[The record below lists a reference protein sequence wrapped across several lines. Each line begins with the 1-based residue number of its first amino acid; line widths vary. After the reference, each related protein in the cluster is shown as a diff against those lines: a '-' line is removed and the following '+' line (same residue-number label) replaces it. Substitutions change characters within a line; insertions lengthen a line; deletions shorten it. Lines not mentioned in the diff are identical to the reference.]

1 MPDSIFLSAVARITA
16 GASAPIEA
24 LTAAQQLTAAGRPDL
39 SIQIYRI
46 WAKFNADHP
55 TVYAIHF
62 NRAVLHS
69 ERGELDA
76 AELALREAIAL
87 NPDFSPAYV
96 NLGGVLERKGA
107 IGDAVLAWKVGAERL
122 AAVTGESLKHKAM
135 TLKQIGRVLI
145 DHQQPEAA
153 ESTLQQC
160 LELDP
165 AQRDAASQYAGLR
178 LSQCRWP
185 VAPAQGALER
195 AEFVRAI
202 QPLSMAAY
210 TDDPLLQLSAAWL
223 YIKKDIRP
231 VPPGLSTD
239 RRHAPI
245 DLSGRRLR
253 IGYVS
258 SDLRDHAI
266 GYLMAE
272 LFELHDRKAVEV
284 FAYYCGIPSAGSAL
298 TQRIQAAVE
307 HWIDI
312 RGMDDDAA
320 AARIAADGIDI
331 LVDVNGMTKD
341 ARTAVFARR
350 PAPVQV
356 NWLGFPGSMASPY
369 HQYIIADDY
378 IIPPSH
384 EIYYSEKVLRLD
396 CYQANDRRRIVADAR
411 PSRAEA
417 GLPEAGFVFCCFN
430 GAQKITRFTFQRWMA
445 ILQQVPGS
453 VLWLLTSTPDTD
465 ARLRG
470 YAEQLGVAR
479 ERILF
484 APKLA
489 NAYHMARYPLAD
501 LFLDTSPYGAH
512 TTASD
517 ALWMGVPVLTV
528 PGRSFASR
536 VCGSLVTA
544 AGVPEL
550 ICATPDEFVERAVA
564 LAHDPAR
571 LKSCRDRLESGRNTC
586 VVFDMDRL
594 TSRLEDLYRHMAAE
608 HRAGRTPQ
616 PDLSNLEEYLE
627 AGLQFDPDQAEMLAA
642 PDYHGLYR
650 QKLRLRHLA
659 RPIAPDARLWTEA
672 EIAEAD
678 RAPTASPAA
687 GPAAA
692 AA

>member
-1 MPDSIFLSAVARITA
+1 MPDSLFVSAVERITA
-16 GASAPIEA
+16 GAFG
-24 LTAAQQLTAAGRPDL
+24 LTEVISVAQQLTAANRSDL
-39 SIQIYRI
+39 SIQAYRI
-46 WAKFNADHP
+46 WAKFNPDHP
-55 TVYAIHF
+55 NVYAIHF
-62 NRAVLHS
+62 NRACVHS
-69 ERGELDA
+69 DRGELDE
-76 AELALREAIAL
+76 AEQALREVIAI
-87 NPDFSPAYV
+87 NPDFPPAYV
-96 NLGGVLERKGA
+96 NLGGVLERKGS

-122 AAVTGESLKHKAM
+122 GAITGESLKYKIM

-145 DHQQPEAA
+145 ANQQSETA
-153 ESTLQQC
+153 ESILTRC
-160 LELDP
+160 LDLDP
-165 AQRDAASQYAGLR
+165 GQRDAASQYAALR

-185 VAPAQGALER
+185 VAPAQGPLER
-195 AEFVRAI
+195 EAFVRSI

-210 TDDPLLQLSAAWL
+210 TDDPLLHLGAAWQ
-223 YIKKDIRP
+223 YIKTDIAAI
-231 VPPGLSTD
+231 PPGLSSD

-245 DLSGRRLR
+245 DASGRRLR

-272 LFELHDRKAVEV
+272 LFELHDRAAVEV
-284 FAYYCGIPSAGSAL
+284 FAYYCGVPSEGSAL
-298 TQRIQAAVE
+298 TQRTQAAVE

-312 RGMDDDAA
+312 RGMDDDTA

-331 LVDVNGMTKD
+331 LVDVNGLTKD
-341 ARTAVFARR
+341 ARTGVFARR

-356 NWLGFPGSMASPY
+356 NWLGFPGSIASPY

-396 CYQANDRRRIVADAR
+396 CYQANDRRRIVAEAR

-417 GLPEAGFVFCCFN
+417 GLPETGFVFCCFN
-430 GAQKITRFTFQRWMA
+430 GAQKITRFTFERWME
-445 ILQQVPGS
+445 ILKRTPES
-453 VLWLLTSTPDTD
+453 VLWLLTSTPEIDE
-465 ARLRG
+465 RLRG
-470 YAEQLGVAR
+470 YAEQLGV
-479 ERILF
+479 ERQRVVF

-489 NAYHMARYPLAD
+489 NPWHMARYPLAD

-517 ALWMGVPVLTV
+517 ALWMSVPVLTV

-544 AGVPEL
+544 AGLPEL
-550 ICATPDEFVERAVA
+550 VCDTPEAFVELAVA
-564 LAHDPAR
+564 LAHDPA
-571 LKSCRDRLESGRNTC
+571 LLTSYRDRLESGRASC
-586 VVFDMDRL
+586 ALFDMDRL
-594 TSRLEDLYRHMAAE
+594 ASRLEGLYRHMAAE
-608 HRAGRTPQ
+608 HQAGRTPQ
-616 PDLSNLEEYLE
+616 PDLRNLEEYLE

-650 QKLRLRHLA
+650 ETLRLRHLA

-678 RAPTASPAA
+678 HAPDANLDAA
-687 GPAAA
+687 PAAA